1 MSDAPLPG
9 AAATDAL
16 RDVPLTHARPSLDVP
31 VPLFDRGADDTV
43 LIENGGPVSRR
54 DIEARVQRL
63 ARRLVEA
70 PTSDAA
76 PASPPDAHAAPVRYA
91 LNLCDDRRHFLT
103 AFAAVI
109 AAGFVNLL
117 PPNRQR
123 STIAGLVERYADVFI
138 VHDGSVAGLE
148 LPCAALDVRPAANQ
162 ADGAAPARI
171 PVDTTPGRETQRP
184 SARRDALAAISFTS
198 GSTGVPGANLKRWGA
213 LIDGTAINARAM
225 LQGLDNDPR
234 APLTVLATVPP
245 QHMYGLEL
253 SVLLPMRAPVCVAN
267 GQPLYPADVCAA
279 LSACAQ
285 PRALVTTPAH
295 LRALTAAALPVPSA
309 CRVFSATAP
318 LSDELARRTESAF
331 AATLVEIYGCSEVGS
346 VARRQ
351 SARDTLWEVFDGL
364 ALQAMSS
371 TCGPGGGGTSYR
383 VVAEHLDAAPE
394 LQDALEIVAPR
405 RFRLAG
411 RQGDLLNIA
420 GKRGSLAE
428 ITRLLLQAPDVVD
441 AVAFQAEQGR
451 LVAIVVAPPG
461 RRHAIIAALRTHL
474 DPVFLPRP
482 LLFAERLPRQASS
495 KLLASDVQAL
505 YARLSGQRERAE
517 R

>member
-1 MSDAPLPG
+1 MCSPDTPAAPVERDDAPDP
-9 AAATDAL
+9 TD
-16 RDVPLTHARPSLDVP
+16 PSGSLV
-31 VPLFDRGADDTV
+31 VPLFDRGAHDTV
-43 LIENGGPVSRR
+43 LLEAAGPVDRLQIESRVR
-54 DIEARVQRL
+54 RL
-63 ARRLVEA
+63 AERLGKA
-70 PTSDAA
+70 RAGS
-76 PASPPDAHAAPVRYA
+76 RYA

-123 STIAGLVERYADVFI
+123 STVAALVERYEDVFI
-138 VHDGSVAGLE
+138 VHDGSVAGLS

-162 ADGAAPARI
+162 TDINALADALERPDEDAP
-171 PVDTTPGRETQRP
+171 RP
-184 SARRDALAAISFTS
+184 AARRDALAAVSFTS
-198 GSTGVPGANLKRWGA
+198 GSTGVPGANPKRWGA

-225 LQGLDNDPR
+225 LEGLDGCMDDG
-234 APLTVLATVPP
+234 PLSMLATVPP

-253 SVLLPMRAPVCVAN
+253 SVLLPMRASVCAVD

-279 LSACAQ
+279 LARCPE

-295 LRALTAAALPVPSA
+295 LRALLGAGIALPAAS
-309 CRVFSATAP
+309 RIYSATAP
-318 LSDELARRTESAF
+318 LAAELARRTEAAF
-331 AATLVEIYGCSEVGS
+331 SGTLVEIYGCSEVGS
-346 VARRQ
+346 VARRT
-351 SARDTLWEVFDGL
+351 SARDELWRVFDGL
-364 ALQAMSS
+364 SLQAMSS
-371 TCGPGGGGTSYR
+371 PTGTGPTGAGKSVTGPGVSYR
-383 VVAEHLDAAPE
+383 VVAPHLDAAPE
-394 LQDALEIVAPR
+394 LQDALQIVAPG

-428 ITRLLLQAPDVVD
+428 ITRRLLQAPAVLD
-441 AVAFQAEQGR
+441 AVAFQSEQGR
-451 LVAIVVAPPG
+451 LVAIVVAPDG
-461 RRHAIIAALRTHL
+461 QRAAIIASLRAHL

-505 YARLSGQRERAE
+505 YATLSGERT
-517 R
+517 RLKR